1 MGARVWF
8 SDDAIERVVL
18 AKIQHPKAF
27 AISANVINNPPL
39 GFIHYHMGAIHPYF
53 PEIPGGFDVATL
65 VKSADYKRDG
75 DNDMVNGNNDSADLS
90 ERPSD
95 QAIPSMN
102 QRKTNISWRPSLYPN
117 WSGPADF
124 EWSLDYV
131 PPPTYPNHRWLRV
144 TDADDHNAINR
155 TPVAQ
160 LVYEVWGPSYES
172 WAIAAQ
178 QHYSLLEN
186 IENNQLHLYKFNLPW
201 DMKGERVRM
210 NFLAILG
217 DDVLDTHPFN
227 WPSDQGDEDKL
238 ILKLPHDLGRLNF
251 VMETP
256 EDSSEWAVELP
267 GYCSRDSDL
276 HSSTQKNRNS
286 TQPLPIT
293 SDSASPHQHDQQYQH
308 GMFDVHL
315 PPATPTSSAVQNTS
329 VYSNPEEGVASR
341 QRRSFL
347 EPSTPERCTAE
358 LTTREAFLRLLIVEK
373 FDVCDPLCHFANEV
387 PRRALDNPMVM
398 YAILALA
405 SRHQAIMT
413 KTTDQEV
420 EQNTYHSR
428 CLELLIPAL
437 SRPENTYND
446 QLLITIVLLRQHEEL
461 ENRKD
466 TRYHLVASIKLINM
480 ISKFSS
486 CGGLAEAASWLFLRQ
501 AIYASLVQREPWK
514 LQLENYERSQAF
526 LFRDDSSY
534 ANVSVFQLARA
545 LRLVSR
551 QSETRSLLERQE
563 WEALEE
569 DVSRWKIN
577 SPSSFR
583 PLRYR
588 EPDAERGRPF
598 SEVCMISG
606 TTGKSY

>member
-1 MGARVWF
+1 MRILLG
-8 SDDAIERVVL
+8 
-18 AKIQHPKAF
+18 PKPAVGRNCESQYVGLPSWLF
-27 AISANVINNPPL
+27 CVESLINE
-39 GFIHYHMGAIHPYF
+39 GT
-53 PEIPGGFDVATL
+53 V
-65 VKSADYKRDG
+65 
-75 DNDMVNGNNDSADLS
+75 
-90 ERPSD
+90 
-95 QAIPSMN
+95 
-102 QRKTNISWRPSLYPN
+102 
-117 WSGPADF
+117 
-124 EWSLDYV
+124 
-131 PPPTYPNHRWLRV
+131 
-144 TDADDHNAINR
+144 
-155 TPVAQ
+155 
-160 LVYEVWGPSYES
+160 
-172 WAIAAQ
+172 
-178 QHYSLLEN
+178 
-186 IENNQLHLYKFNLPW
+186 
-201 DMKGERVRM
+201 
-210 NFLAILG
+210 
-217 DDVLDTHPFN
+217 
-227 WPSDQGDEDKL
+227 
-238 ILKLPHDLGRLNF
+238 NF
-251 VMETP
+251 VTETP
-256 EDSSEWAVELP
+256 EESSEWAVGLP
-267 GYCSRDSDL
+267 GYSSRDSNL
-276 HSSTQKNRNS
+276 PSSTQKDRNA

-293 SDSASPHQHDQQYQH
+293 SDFTSPHQHDQQYQY

-315 PPATPTSSAVQNTS
+315 PPVTPASPAAQHTS
-329 VYSNPEEGVASR
+329 VYSDDPEEGVASL
-341 QRRSFL
+341 QDHCFP
-347 EPSTPERCTAE
+347 EPSTPERCTTE
-358 LTTREAFLRLLIVEK
+358 LTTREAFLMRSYTRKVAPWVSALELQFYIKIALLSVEK
-373 FDVCDPLCHFANEV
+373 LDVCDPLCHFGNEV

-398 YAILALA
+398 YAILAVA

-413 KTTDQEV
+413 TTTDEEF

-446 QLLITIVLLRQHEEL
+446 QLLTTIVLLRQHEEL

-486 CGGLAEAASWLFLRQ
+486 SGGLAEAASWLFLRQ
-501 AIYASLVQREPWK
+501 AIYSSLVQREPWE

-526 LFRDDSSY
+526 LSRDDCSY

-551 QSETRSLLERQE
+551 QSETDSLLERQE

-606 TTGKSY
+606 ATGKSYYRSFLFTVSQNKKEEGVLSKLITCMVYLHSHRIAILLRDFNCSQYPQASITWNIGF